1 VKRLKIVIGV
11 IFLSFLAV
19 AIVTEAQ
26 ASIML
31 KLVAVNPSETQDQK
45 IQIKEYLPKET
56 KAEHV
61 ISKSDLEIAYDTQ
74 QGSFYVYGEYILKPG
89 EVIEKEI
96 EIRDVWVIDEVTIS
110 EIQEEAKK
118 LADMLRNTEYASRI
132 EYLKSSI
139 DSKVNQ
145 IIENQKN
152 PPPNP
157 EQHIS
162 NYRGNLKILSSIKA
176 DLALGRNFLAQVK
189 PLPTDVLWKLV
200 IGIVLFLGLLG
211 GSFYL
216 IWNKQLKHIK
226 QDDTFFIPKED
237 QGPEVP
243 PATEQQGEGG
253 EKKAEQDQT
262 DKTVNEEP
270 KKEV

>member
-26 ASIML
+26 AGIML
-31 KLVAVNPSETQDQK
+31 KLIAVNPSKTQAQK

-56 KAEHV
+56 KDEHI
-61 ISKSDLEIAYDTQ
+61 ISKADLEIAYDTQ
-74 QGSFYVYGEYILKPG
+74 QGSFFVYGEYLLQPG
-89 EVIEKEI
+89 EVMEKEI
-96 EIRDVWVIDEVTIS
+96 EIRDIWVIDEVTIT
-110 EIQEEAKK
+110 EIQEEATK
-118 LADMLRNTEYASRI
+118 LMTMLKNTEYASRI
-132 EYLKSSI
+132 EYLKNNI
-139 DSKVNQ
+139 DSKLNQ

-162 NYRGNLKILSSIKA
+162 QYRDDLKILQSIKA

-189 PLPTDVLWKLV
+189 PLSTDVLWKLV

-216 IWNKQLKHIK
+216 IWNKQLKTIT

-237 QGPEVP
+237 Q
-243 PATEQQGEGG
+243 PAEPQPGTEQQGEDG
-253 EKKAEQDQT
+253 EKKTEQSKT
-262 DKTVNEEP
+262 DETVKDEP
-270 KKEV
+270 KEEA